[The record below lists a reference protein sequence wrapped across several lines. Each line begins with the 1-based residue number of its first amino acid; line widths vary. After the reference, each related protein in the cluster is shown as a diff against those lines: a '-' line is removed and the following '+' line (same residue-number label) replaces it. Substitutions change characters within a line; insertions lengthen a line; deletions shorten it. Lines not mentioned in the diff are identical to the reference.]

1 METLFYRPGA
11 CALAPHILLE
21 WLNVEYDA
29 VNAPRDDSFLAVNPT
44 GAVPALQ
51 LDDGTIITQC
61 TAILQYLCEN
71 YNRLDLVGGSSL
83 KARAEVW
90 KWCSFL
96 TGDLHPAFF
105 PLFVPFRY
113 TTDTSDEAHHKIR
126 EAAVKLVSQKLTIL
140 ENHLQGKDF
149 FLGDSVTVVDCYAV
163 PMLRWAGLMLPR
175 GRSAWPAVDAFYGRM
190 VQNKGVKAAML
201 VHGIDA

>member
-11 CALAPHILLE
+11 CALGPHILLE

-51 LDDGTIITQC
+51 LEDGTIITQC

-71 YNRLDLVGGSSL
+71 YNRLDLVGGSSV

-126 EAAVKLVSQKLTIL
+126 EAAVNLVSQKLTIL

-163 PMLRWAGLMLPR
+163 PMLRWAGLMLPG

-190 VQNKGVKAAML
+190 VLNEGVKAAMF

>member
-11 CALAPHILLE
+11 CALGPHILLE

-51 LDDGTIITQC
+51 LEDGTIITQC

-71 YNRLDLVGGSSL
+71 YNRLDLVGGSSV

-163 PMLRWAGLMLPR
+163 PMLRWAGLMLPG

-190 VQNKGVKAAML
+190 VLNEGVKAAML